1 MFTVVFIHVNY
12 SVQQFVTGYYCHSQ
26 CTDVMQ
32 LLIVCSFIQLIYS
45 RTYQCSADVKLVFI
59 LQQGRNLG
67 ADAAS
72 AAVHSILD
80 IINQSLGKTST
91 RQGQQ
96 AVQQSGQSQ
105 TVDQEM
111 ARFQF
116 CSHDNEKQQ
125 HCIIL
130 NMYLQHILAL

>member
-1 MFTVVFIHVNY
+1 MY
-12 SVQQFVTGYYCHSQ
+12 SVQTVRCGLFSFTSLQ
-26 CTDVMQ
+26 CTVM
-32 LLIVCSFIQLIYS
+32 LLCHVMMSCSLIVCSFVQLLCS
-45 RTYQCSADVKLVFI
+45 RTCQCSADIKLVFI

-72 AAVHSILD
+72 AAVYNILE
-80 IINQSLGKTST
+80 ILNQSLGKTST

-96 AVQQSGQSQ
+96 CVQQSGQSQ

-116 CSHDNEKQQ
+116 CSHDNDKQQ
-125 HCIIL
+125 HCI
-130 NMYLQHILAL
+130 

>member
-1 MFTVVFIHVNY
+1 M
-12 SVQQFVTGYYCHSQ
+12 
-26 CTDVMQ
+26 
-32 LLIVCSFIQLIYS
+32 
-45 RTYQCSADVKLVFI
+45 YQCSADVKLVFI

-72 AAVHSILD
+72 AAVHSILE

-96 AVQQSGQSQ
+96 AVQQSGQSR

-125 HCIIL
+125 HCFKHVFTTHFSTLIRAEVVVRG
-130 NMYLQHILAL
+130 HF